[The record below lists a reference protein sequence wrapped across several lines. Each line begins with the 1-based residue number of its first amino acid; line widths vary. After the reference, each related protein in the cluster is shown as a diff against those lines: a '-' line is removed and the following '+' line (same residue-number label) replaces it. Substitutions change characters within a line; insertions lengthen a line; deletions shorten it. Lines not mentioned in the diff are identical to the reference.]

1 MDQQEYIDELII
13 KCLSGEAG
21 VDESKELSRWMRT
34 RSIWLIS

>member
-21 VDESKELSRWMRT
+21 VDEIGRAHV
-34 RSIWLIS
+34 